1 MAEQRL
7 IDSNADVSQY
17 VETWTCNCSDYGV
30 QNVMAI
36 DDISTFPE
44 IDPKTL
50 PIVRQ
55 LREKLERVTAERDA
69 VVKDIELAIT
79 IYRDVEGWDILCRF
93 CNGKSCR
100 NNEECKPEWRGPQKE
115 E

>member
-1 MAEQRL
+1 MTEQRL
-7 IDSNADVSQY
+7 IDANFVKTKVKNSRASKAVK
-17 VETWTCNCSDYGV
+17 VETLVFLNT
-30 QNVMAI
+30 APTI
-36 DDISTFPE
+36 APE
-44 IDPKTL
+44 TL

-55 LREKLERVTAERDA
+55 LRNELARVTAERDA
-69 VVKDIELAIT
+69 AVKDLEQAIT

-100 NNEECKPEWRGPQKE
+100 SVEECKPEWRGPKKE